1 MFRGLDLQT
10 LLISFACLL
19 PAIVLH
25 ELAHGYM
32 ALALGD
38 DTAKRQGRL
47 TLNPL
52 AHLNLTGF
60 LSLLI
65 FRFGWANPVP
75 VNFNRL
81 RHGRWGII
89 LVSLADIGANLI
101 AALLSAGLFVWN
113 QLYNQTAS
121 HEIFNTLLS
130 TFLIYNVSLAVFNL
144 MPFPPLD
151 GSKVILSL
159 LPYPLQFKFYKY
171 EQYFYF
177 ILIALIF
184 TNVVSG
190 IIGPIID
197 KILYGMLD
205 LFLLV
210 LSR

>member
-89 LVSLADIGANLI
+89 LVSLAGIGANLI